1 MITTKVCPHCGE
13 TTNCLE
19 YESENEFIDDHLS
32 VSTEYVC
39 LKCHCIFT
47 ETMHYSVHYEDTE
60 ITIDDEGEI

>member
-19 YESENEFIDDHLS
+19 YESKNEFIDDHLS

-39 LKCHCIFT
+39 LKCQCAFT
-47 ETMHYSVHYEDTE
+47 EIMHYSVHYEDTE
-60 ITIDDEGEI
+60 VRIDDEGEI